1 MIGSRE
7 SWPVIERVF
16 HQALP
21 LPAGARA
28 ALLASVDPAV
38 RASVER
44 LLRASDEPA
53 DFLEQLDPL
62 RAAELLEI
70 GADPHPPATID
81 RYRVIR
87 QLGRGGMGVVYLA
100 EDPRLERHVALK
112 LLPVHL
118 HADPRAERL
127 LLDEARAACALDHPH
142 IATIYEVGQAQDGRP
157 FIAMAYYDG
166 ETLRARLAP
175 APLTEE
181 DALRIAVQ
189 ITDGLAAAHA
199 NGIVHRDIKPENIL
213 ITRDGRVKIL
223 DFGLARMEA
232 DAAPGAV
239 RGTAAYM
246 SPEQVRGET
255 VDARSDVWSLGVVLY
270 ELLAGVRPFTGDE
283 RAVLRAISEDR
294 PAPMPASL
302 TPALARI
309 VERCL
314 RPQPEERYPNAGM
327 LLEELGGVSR
337 SPGPGSERDATGDG
351 GAGAGGAVV
360 VMRRPRMRILFST
373 ALVAGAGTLAF
384 LGWTALSAS
393 HSGPTVSNVRQITRA
408 PEPEVDPVLSP
419 DGRFLA
425 YAFGWD
431 GYGDLFV
438 RDLRRGQTVPL
449 TYDVPGSHYGPRWT
463 PGGDSIVFHTAGSG
477 SGTGWPGW
485 SGYQGRSSVMP
496 RLGGPA
502 SPFAQ
507 GRVWDFFDHAMLYTV
522 PGGLLVRDDPGMA
535 PRQLAGGGLVLHS
548 ARFSPDGEKVV
559 FVEGGADV
567 AADGWSIGNVDA
579 SGIRIVPTAGGD
591 VVRVTDDFH
600 QNVSPVW
607 LPDGR
612 RILFLSNRDGP
623 SDIYLLRL
631 GADGRPLSAP
641 VRVTTGLDAHTI
653 SISADGRA
661 VAFARILVRRNVRAV
676 DIPEE
681 GSVSISAA
689 RPVTTGN
696 QRAEN
701 HGVSKDGSVLLF
713 DSNLDGNQDIYALRL
728 GEDEPRRLTRH
739 PADDFHPDLSPD
751 GRTVAFY
758 STRFGT
764 RDLFLMNVD
773 GSAVTRLT
781 SAATEEAH
789 PTFSPDG
796 NSLCFE
802 VRGGTD
808 QPHPMIAVMTRA
820 DSGAPW
826 GPARRIAAG
835 WTPHWSP
842 EGDRLVLEADSGIVT
857 TTLAGDER
865 VIVRRTWQGFAWPH
879 WAPDGTIYFRGTDDG
894 GQAGIFAI
902 ASDGGSPRMIVRL
915 DDPRFKVQ
923 YGLSVAGNTL
933 FMSVTEYESD
943 IWMLNLDVD

>member
-1 MIGSRE
+1 MIGSGE

-16 HQALP
+16 RQALP
-21 LPAGARA
+21 LPAAERA
-28 ALLASVDPAV
+28 DLLASVDPAL
-38 RASVER
+38 RTSVER
-44 LLRASDEPA
+44 LLRAHDEP
-53 DFLEQLDPL
+53 DGFLEQLDPL
-62 RAAELLEI
+62 RAAELLEV

-112 LLPVHL
+112 LLPLHL

-166 ETLRARLAP
+166 ETLREQLARGA
-175 APLTEE
+175 ATEE
-181 DALRIAVQ
+181 DALRIAAQ
-189 ITDGLAAAHA
+189 IADGLAAAHA

-232 DAAPGAV
+232 DAAPGVV
-239 RGTAAYM
+239 RGTVAYM
-246 SPEQVRGET
+246 SPEHVRGET

-270 ELLAGVRPFTGDE
+270 ELLAGVRPFSGDE
-283 RAVLRAISEDR
+283 RVVLRAIVEDR
-294 PAPMPASL
+294 PAPIPASL
-302 TPALARI
+302 APALARI

-314 RPQPEERYPNAGM
+314 RPQPADRYPTAGV
-327 LLEELGGVSR
+327 LLEELAELSR
-337 SPGPGSERDATGDG
+337 SGSDRDRSGNS
-351 GAGAGGAVV
+351 GAGAGGAIVAT
-360 VMRRPRMRILFST
+360 RRRRTRILVST
-373 ALVAGAGTLAF
+373 AVAAGAVALAF
-384 LGWTALSAS
+384 LGWPALNAS
-393 HSGPTVSNVRQITRA
+393 PSGPIVSGLRQVTRA
-408 PEPEVDPVLSP
+408 PEPELDPVLSP

-425 YAFGWD
+425 YASGWD

-449 TYDVPGSHYGPRWT
+449 TYNVPGSHYGPRWT
-463 PGGDSIVFHTAGSG
+463 AGGDSIVFHTAGS
-477 SGTGWPGW
+477 STGWPGW
-485 SGYQGRSSVMP
+485 SGYEGWSSVMP

-502 SPFAQ
+502 SPFSQ
-507 GRVWDFFDHAMLYTV
+507 GRVWDFFGGAMLYTV
-522 PGGLLVRDDPGMA
+522 PGGLLVRDGPGMA
-535 PRQLAGGGLVLHS
+535 PRRIAGGGLVLHS
-548 ARFSPDGEKVV
+548 ARFSPDGSKVV
-559 FVEGGADV
+559 FVEGGSDV

-623 SDIYLLRL
+623 RDIYLLRL
-631 GADGRPLSAP
+631 SADGRPLSAP

-653 SISADGRA
+653 SISEDGRA
-661 VAFARILVRRNVRAV
+661 VAFARMLVRRNVRAV
-676 DIPEE
+676 DIPEQ

-689 RPVTTGN
+689 RLVTTGN

-701 HGVSKDGSVLLF
+701 HGVSKDGRFLLF
-713 DSNLDGNQDIYALRL
+713 DSNLEGNQDIYLLRL
-728 GEDEPRRLTRH
+728 GDDEPRRLTQHR
-739 PADDFHPDLSPD
+739 ADDFHPDLSPD

-764 RDLFLMNVD
+764 RDLFLMNMD
-773 GSAVTRLT
+773 GGGVTRLT
-781 SAATEEAH
+781 RAATEEAH

-796 NSLCFE
+796 NALCYE

-826 GPARRIAAG
+826 GPARRIASG

-842 EGDRLVLEADSGIVT
+842 EGDRLVLEADSGIVI
-857 TTLAGDER
+857 TTLTGDER
-865 VIVRRTWQGFAWPH
+865 LIVRRTWQGFAWPH
-879 WAPDGTIYFRGTDDG
+879 WAPDGTIYFRGVDDD

-902 ASDGGSPRMIVRL
+902 ASDGESPRMVVRL

-943 IWMLNLDVD
+943 IWMLNLDAD